1 MTSQASAAA
10 KKVEPVEKVMTKKDK
25 EKAQMQSKLFAG
37 VGDSTQKDD
46 SDDDSSDESP
56 VKVKSASPT
65 AQ

>member
-37 VGDSTQKDD
+37 VGDST
-46 SDDDSSDESP
+46 
-56 VKVKSASPT
+56 
-65 AQ
+65 